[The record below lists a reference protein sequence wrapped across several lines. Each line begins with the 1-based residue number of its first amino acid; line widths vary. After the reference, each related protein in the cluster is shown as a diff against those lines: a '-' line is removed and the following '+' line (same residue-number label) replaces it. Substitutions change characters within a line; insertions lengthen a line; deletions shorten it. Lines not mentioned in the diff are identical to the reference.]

1 MKPGESEA
9 LLLERLREGDE
20 RAFRQ
25 LMDAYESP
33 LLRVAMT
40 YTRTRAIAE
49 EVVQETWLGVI
60 KGLDRFEGRS
70 SLKTWIFRILTNI
83 AMTRGA
89 REARSVPF
97 SALAGPD
104 EEAAL
109 LDPDRF
115 LPADHDQ
122 WPHHW
127 TLGPTPW
134 PRPEAGLLS
143 GEARLVILDAI
154 EALPSAQRRVIS
166 LRDVEGWSSE
176 EVCEALELS
185 DGNQRV
191 LLHRARTK
199 VRSAVEHYFGALEP
213 ALA

>member
-115 LPADHDQ
+115 LPAATTSGRITGRSVPPPG
-122 WPHHW
+122 PH
-127 TLGPTPW
+127 
-134 PRPEAGLLS
+134 PRPAS
-143 GEARLVILDAI
+143 CPAR
-154 EALPSAQRRVIS
+154 
-166 LRDVEGWSSE
+166 
-176 EVCEALELS
+176 
-185 DGNQRV
+185 
-191 LLHRARTK
+191 RA
-199 VRSAVEHYFGALEP
+199 S
-213 ALA
+213 